1 MIPKKRD
8 KIGMPVSYQRDGYRV
23 NEEIPVGILLDSAG
37 PTLISPTSIR
47 VVKTPF
53 FRNFPTSRPPLAK
66 PTSKFLA
73 LSQFLW
79 SILKVTAGRLD

>member
-47 VVKTPF
+47 VVKTPSSVIF
-53 FRNFPTSRPPLAK
+53 LRPGRLW
-66 PTSKFLA
+66 
-73 LSQFLW
+73 LSQLLNFSLYL
-79 SILKVTAGRLD
+79 SFYGPF